1 MAEDVRYYG
10 KWMHDEAEKRIGYLY
25 PKAEVTAEMAKE
37 RPELKPY
44 VGKKLAVIAWVWA
57 RTVKSPNPAFAKVDV
72 PLASTFMLSTKTGK
86 EVYVEPVID
95 GDGYR
100 FTVKVG
106 KPKDAEAA
114 HNGTKLA
121 RGANFR
127 CLMSGTPMAG
137 DHIKAEGQAGRMGAR
152 LMAIVAEGVN
162 GRLYLSPTAEMEAVA
177 RTAEPTW
184 MPDGSFVEDA
194 RAFTPCI
201 YGLKEWRHLFT
212 RRQLVA
218 MTTFSDLVAEVR
230 ERVKR
235 DALVACL
242 SDNGKGL
249 AACGIGACAYAEAV
263 GVYLAFAV
271 SKIANIGSAMATWMS
286 DRGAFRETFARQ
298 ALPMVWD
305 FAEANPFANAG
316 GSLLTA
322 IDKGAMAIDAFPVE
336 IQGCASQADAA
347 LQGISLGRLSQLI
360 RLITTTF
367 RMPTCQT
374 SFTFGYAARSS
385 RSFRIS
391 LLHSPYPRPRS
402 WSH

>member
-1 MAEDVRYYG
+1 
-10 KWMHDEAEKRIGYLY
+10 
-25 PKAEVTAEMAKE
+25 
-37 RPELKPY
+37 
-44 VGKKLAVIAWVWA
+44 VIAWVWA

-249 AACGIGACAYAEAV
+249 AAGGIGACAYAEAV